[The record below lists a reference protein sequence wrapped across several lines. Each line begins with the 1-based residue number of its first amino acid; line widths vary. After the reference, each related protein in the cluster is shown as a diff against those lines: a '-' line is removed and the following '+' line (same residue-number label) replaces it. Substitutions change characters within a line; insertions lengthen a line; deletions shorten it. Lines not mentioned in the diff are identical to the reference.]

1 MAGATNDNA
10 HEMEIENNSQDSTA
24 DQSNMEFDENSGKTL
39 SQAGPW
45 FQAIKARKNKKSP
58 NEDRIQEGGKQ
69 GNSQNQQ
76 RGLNA
81 RSNPRVESSMQA
93 NSNQQRQQD
102 QGSRTSGKPPP
113 RRATPPL
120 PDNDYKVV
128 YRPRTGMKLSSW
140 PDEKITEGLAR
151 ASGSPFK
158 EFCAKVTIQTQWK
171 QNLIIAS
178 TADEDYALKL
188 GSINGIELGA
198 ATYEMTPYIKPLPG
212 TVRGVVHGI
221 TACTTEKRL
230 AELLAANNCG
240 ILHARMLGKSTSAV
254 ITFEGPHV
262 PFYVKVASSYTRCR
276 PYRRSVQYCK
286 ACGEIGHRQDV
297 CPNPDKPICNRCGV
311 QNPQA
316 DHDCQLQ
323 CKLCGL
329 PHETASKECEK
340 RLKPR
345 PPPLYVRERSKSRGR
360 QPSITRET
368 SSSSSVYGT
377 NKPQQDQQKISWA
390 EVIAS
395 SKSTT
400 DPFPSLPTQE
410 RNSRYEETIS
420 SLRRQNADLMTR
432 NEGLMKR
439 LEEQERRQEER
450 DRRAQAREQ
459 ALEVK
464 LQHLIEQLQ
473 KQQEPTTTL
482 TPPREHTPPIEDL
495 ESGIEHKMNKARIED
510 KAELRNEFRVE
521 LAQAVDT
528 ISKSVAA
535 TVQAAVQTLR
545 QEITQMGNELS
556 QRISILEKDKE
567 QARKKPKYPIREA
580 QMNETLGSQ
589 DGE

>member
-1 MAGATNDNA
+1 MAGETNRNA

-76 RGLNA
+76 GGLNA

-102 QGSRTSGKPPP
+102 QGSRTNGKPPP

-198 ATYEMTPYIKPLPG
+198 ATYEMMPYIKPLPG
-212 TVRGVVHGI
+212 TITYLQPVRG
-221 TACTTEKRL
+221 
-230 AELLAANNCG
+230 AE
-240 ILHARMLGKSTSAV
+240 
-254 ITFEGPHV
+254 
-262 PFYVKVASSYTRCR
+262 
-276 PYRRSVQYCK
+276 
-286 ACGEIGHRQDV
+286 
-297 CPNPDKPICNRCGV
+297 
-311 QNPQA
+311 PQA

-368 SSSSSVYGT
+368 SSSSSEYGT

-390 EVIAS
+390 ELIAS

-400 DPFPSLPTQE
+400 DPFSSLPTQE

-420 SLRRQNADLMTR
+420 SLRRQNADLMKR

-482 TPPREHTPPIEDL
+482 TPPREYTPPIEDL

-567 QARKKPKYPIREA
+567 QARKKPNTPSEKPR
-580 QMNETLGSQ
+580 
-589 DGE
+589 

>member
-1 MAGATNDNA
+1 
-10 HEMEIENNSQDSTA
+10 
-24 DQSNMEFDENSGKTL
+24 
-39 SQAGPW
+39 
-45 FQAIKARKNKKSP
+45 
-58 NEDRIQEGGKQ
+58 
-69 GNSQNQQ
+69 
-76 RGLNA
+76 
-81 RSNPRVESSMQA
+81 
-93 NSNQQRQQD
+93 
-102 QGSRTSGKPPP
+102 
-113 RRATPPL
+113 
-120 PDNDYKVV
+120 
-128 YRPRTGMKLSSW
+128 MKLSSW

-158 EFCAKVTIQTQWK
+158 EFCAKVTIQTEWK
-171 QNLIIAS
+171 QNLIIVS

-230 AELLAANNCG
+230 AELLSANNCG

-254 ITFEGPHV
+254 ITFEGGQLVHTLPPIPQIGTV
-262 PFYVKVASSYTRCR
+262 LQGLRRNR
-276 PYRRSVQYCK
+276 PQAGRM
-286 ACGEIGHRQDV
+286 
-297 CPNPDKPICNRCGV
+297 PNPDKPICNRCGV

-329 PHETASKECEK
+329 LHETASKECEK

-368 SSSSSVYGT
+368 SSSSSEYGT
-377 NKPQQDQQKISWA
+377 NKPQQAQQKVSWA

-395 SKSTT
+395 SNSTT
-400 DPFPSLPTQE
+400 DPFPSLPTQA

-420 SLRRQNADLMTR
+420 SLRRQNADLMKR
-432 NEGLMKR
+432 NEGRMKR
-439 LEEQERRQEER
+439 LEEQERP
-450 DRRAQAREQ
+450 QAREQ

-482 TPPREHTPPIEDL
+482 TPPREHTAPIEDL

-521 LAQAVDT
+521 LDQAVDT

-545 QEITQMGNELS
+545 QAITQMGNELS

-567 QARKKPKYPIREA
+567 QARKKPKYPIKEA

>member
-1 MAGATNDNA
+1 MAGETNSNA
-10 HEMEIENNSQDSTA
+10 HEIEIENNSQDSTA

-45 FQAIKARKNKKSP
+45 FQAIKATKNKKSP

-76 RGLNA
+76 GGLNA
-81 RSNPRVESSMQA
+81 KCNPRVESSMQA
-93 NSNQQRQQD
+93 KSNQQWQQD
-102 QGSRTSGKPPP
+102 QGSRTNGKPPP
-113 RRATPPL
+113 RCATPPL
-120 PDNDYKVV
+120 PDDYKVV

-158 EFCAKVTIQTQWK
+158 EFCAKVTIQMQWK

-178 TADEDYALKL
+178 TADEYYALKL
-188 GSINGIELGA
+188 GSINGIELGGHIRNDA
-198 ATYEMTPYIKPLPG
+198 VHKTAPRNSTWSRARYHCVYDGETTCG
-212 TVRGVVHGI
+212 TSGCQQLWHP
-221 TACTTEKRL
+221 ACQDDRQIHL
-230 AELLAANNCG
+230 
-240 ILHARMLGKSTSAV
+240 
-254 ITFEGPHV
+254 
-262 PFYVKVASSYTRCR
+262 SSYHL
-276 PYRRSVQYCK
+276 RRLVQYCK

-297 CPNPDKPICNRCGV
+297 CPNPGKPICNRGGV

-329 PHETASKECEK
+329 PHETASKDCEK

-360 QPSITRET
+360 QPSITKET
-368 SSSSSVYGT
+368 SSSSSEYGT
-377 NKPQQDQQKISWA
+377 NKPQQEQQKISWA

-400 DPFPSLPTQE
+400 DPFPSLPTQD

-439 LEEQERRQEER
+439 LEEQEGRQEER
-450 DRRAQAREQ
+450 DRRAEAREQ
-459 ALEVK
+459 ALEMK
-464 LQHLIEQLQ
+464 LQHLIDQLQ
-473 KQQEPTTTL
+473 KQQEPTTTPTL
-482 TPPREHTPPIEDL
+482 PRKHTPPIEDL
-495 ESGIEHKMNKARIED
+495 ESGIEHKMKKARTED
-510 KAELRNEFRVE
+510 KAELRNEFRAE
-521 LAQAVDT
+521 LDRAVDT
-528 ISKSVAA
+528 TSKSVAA
-535 TVQAAVQTLR
+535 IVQAAVQTLR
-545 QEITQMGNELS
+545 QEITHMGNTLS
-556 QRISILEKDKE
+556 QRIYILEKDKD
-567 QARKKPKYPIREA
+567 QARKSQNTPSEKPR
-580 QMNETLGSQ
+580 
-589 DGE
+589 

>member
-1 MAGATNDNA
+1 MGELIINDYSSSQLLSRTKPAVVALDASSAGSADGDGPKVERPQKSAESRLPTLEEFLEKRDFTGAMALLEFTGTSSSS
-10 HEMEIENNSQDSTA
+10 SQSSRLEAALWTA
-24 DQSNMEFDENSGKTL
+24 YCAFHLGQHRHAMRIYQELLAD
-39 SQAGPW
+39 
-45 FQAIKARKNKKSP
+45 KSMP
-58 NEDRIQEGGKQ
+58 PPL
-69 GNSQNQQ
+69 NQQ
-76 RGLNA
+76 GGPNA
-81 RSNPRVESSMQA
+81 RSNPRVEASMQA
-93 NSNQQRQQD
+93 NGNQQRQQY
-102 QGSRTSGKPPP
+102 QGSRTNAKPPP

-128 YRPRTGMKLSSW
+128 YRPRTGMKRSSW

-158 EFCAKVTIQTQWK
+158 EFCANVTIQTQWK

-178 TADEDYALKL
+178 SADEDYALKL

-198 ATYEMTPYIKPLPG
+198 ATYEMTPYIKPLPE

-230 AELLAANNCG
+230 AEHLAASNCG
-240 ILHARMLGKSTSAV
+240 ILHAGMLGTSTSAV

-297 CPNPDKPICNRCGV
+297 CPNSDKHICNRCGV
-311 QNPQA
+311 HNPQA
-316 DHDCQLQ
+316 DHDYQLQ

-368 SSSSSVYGT
+368 SSSSSEYGT
-377 NKPQQDQQKISWA
+377 NKPQQEQQKISWA

-395 SKSTT
+395 SKSKT

-410 RNSRYEETIS
+410 RN
-420 SLRRQNADLMTR
+420 
-432 NEGLMKR
+432 
-439 LEEQERRQEER
+439 
-450 DRRAQAREQ
+450 
-459 ALEVK
+459 
-464 LQHLIEQLQ
+464 
-473 KQQEPTTTL
+473 
-482 TPPREHTPPIEDL
+482 
-495 ESGIEHKMNKARIED
+495 
-510 KAELRNEFRVE
+510 
-521 LAQAVDT
+521 
-528 ISKSVAA
+528 
-535 TVQAAVQTLR
+535 
-545 QEITQMGNELS
+545 
-556 QRISILEKDKE
+556 
-567 QARKKPKYPIREA
+567 
-580 QMNETLGSQ
+580 
-589 DGE
+589 